1 MEYAYLHFHATLK
14 DFISPVKRNQVI
26 AYAVD
31 RKASVKDVIESC
43 NVPHTEIDLIIVNGV
58 SVDFDYIVQNGDE
71 IHVYPNCST
80 VMSESARPL
89 HHLSPP
95 IPENPRFIVDANL
108 GRLARYL
115 RLLGFDCLYRNDFAD
130 PSIAEISGKTN
141 RIVLTR
147 DRKLLKRKIITYGYF
162 VRTDIP
168 KAQIRETLHRFN
180 LYASLAPL
188 TRCTHCNEKLVSA
201 EKPLIAHRLKPLTR
215 QYYDK
220 FLICPGCHRIYWQG
234 SHSMH
239 IKRLIEEFCRQPAR

>member
-1 MEYAYLHFHATLK
+1 MVHA
-14 DFISPVKRNQVI
+14 VN
-26 AYAVD
+26 
-31 RKASVKDVIESC
+31 RKASIKDVIESC

-58 SVDFDYIVQNGDE
+58 SVDFDYIVQNSDE
-71 IHVYPNCST
+71 IHVYPDCST
-80 VMSESARPL
+80 AVHESARPL

-115 RLLGFDCLYRNDFAD
+115 RLLGFDCLYRNDFD
-130 PSIAEISGKTN
+130 DQSIAEISGKTQ

-168 KAQIRETLHRFN
+168 KAQVREVLSQFN

-188 TRCTHCNEKLVSA
+188 TRCTHCNEKLINT
-201 EKPLIAHRLKPLTR
+201 EKPAIAHRLKPLTR

-220 FLICPGCHRIYWQG
+220 FLICSGCNRIYWQG
-234 SHSMH
+234 SHCARVE
-239 IKRLIEEFCRQPAR
+239 RLIEEFCRRPAR

>member
-14 DFISPVKRNQVI
+14 DFISPVKRNQII

-31 RKASVKDVIESC
+31 RHASIKDVIESC

-58 SVDFDYIVQNGDE
+58 SVDFDYSVQHSDE
-71 IHVYPNCST
+71 IHVYPVCST
-80 VMSESARPL
+80 ALPESAGPL

-130 PSIAEISGKTN
+130 QSIAEISCKTQ

-147 DRKLLKRKIITYGYF
+147 DRKLLKRKIIIYGYY
-162 VRTDIP
+162 VRADIP
-168 KAQIRETLHRFN
+168 KAQVRETLNRFN
-180 LYASLAPL
+180 LYTSLAPL
-188 TRCTHCNEKLVSA
+188 TRCTHCNGKLINTG
-201 EKPLIAHRLKPLTR
+201 KPAIAHRLKPLTR

-220 FLICPGCHRIYWQG
+220 FLLCSECHRIYWQG
-234 SHSMH
+234 SHCARVD
-239 IKRLIEEFCRQPAR
+239 RLIKDFCSQPVR

>member
-1 MEYAYLHFHATLK
+1 MEYAYLHFHAALK
-14 DFISPVKRNQVI
+14 DFISPIRRNQTITHTVN
-26 AYAVD
+26 
-31 RKASVKDVIESC
+31 RKASIKDVIESC

-71 IHVYPNCST
+71 IHVYPDCST
-80 VMSESARPL
+80 TMSESGKPL

-95 IPENPRFIVDANL
+95 IPEKPWFIVDANL

-130 PSIAEISGKTN
+130 QSIAEISCKTQ

-147 DRKLLKRKIITYGYF
+147 DRKLLKRKIIVYGYY

-168 KAQIRETLHRFN
+168 KAQVRETLNRFN
-180 LYASLAPL
+180 LYRSLAPL
-188 TRCTHCNEKLVSA
+188 TRCTHCNEKLISTG
-201 EKPLIAHRLKPLTR
+201 KPAIAHHLKPLTR

-220 FLICPGCHRIYWQG
+220 FLICSGCNRIYWQG
-234 SHSMH
+234 SHSTR
-239 IKRLIEEFCRQPAR
+239 IKRLIEEFCKQPMC

>member
-14 DFISPVKRNQVI
+14 DFISPARRNQVI
-26 AYAVD
+26 AYAVN
-31 RKASVKDVIESC
+31 RHASIKDVIESC

-58 SVDFDYIVQNGDE
+58 SVDFDYSVQHSDE
-71 IHVYPNCST
+71 IHVYPVCST
-80 VMSESARPL
+80 ATNESVRPL
-89 HHLSPP
+89 YHLSPP
-95 IPENPRFIVDANL
+95 IPGNPRFVIDANL

-130 PSIAEISGKTN
+130 SSIAEISGKTH
-141 RIVLTR
+141 RIALTR

-168 KAQIRETLHRFN
+168 KAQVREILSRFN

-188 TRCTHCNEKLVSA
+188 TRCTHCNEKLVSTG
-201 EKPLIAHRLKPLTR
+201 KSTIAHHLKPLTR

-220 FLICPGCHRIYWQG
+220 FLMCSGCHRIYWQG
-234 SHSMH
+234 SHSMR
-239 IKRLIEEFCRQPAR
+239 IERLIEEFCRQPVQ

>member
-1 MEYAYLHFHATLK
+1 MEYAYLHFHAALK
-14 DFISPVKRNQVI
+14 GFISPAGRNPVI
-26 AYAVD
+26 IHAVD

-43 NVPHTEIDLIIVNGV
+43 NVPHTEIDLIFVNGV
-58 SVDFDYIVQNGDE
+58 SVDFDYIVQNSDK
-71 IHVYPNCST
+71 IHVYPDCST
-80 VMSESARPL
+80 AVHESGRPL

-115 RLLGFDCLYRNDFAD
+115 RLLGFDCLYRNDFD
-130 PSIAEISGKTN
+130 DQSIAEISCETQ

-147 DRKLLKRKIITYGYF
+147 DRKLLKRKIIAYGYF

-168 KAQIRETLHRFN
+168 KTQVRETLNRFS

-188 TRCTHCNEKLVSA
+188 TRCTHCNEKLVTA
-201 EKPLIAHRLKPLTR
+201 EKPVIAHRLKPLTR

-220 FLICPGCHRIYWQG
+220 FLICPGCNRIYWQG
-234 SHSMH
+234 SHSMR
-239 IKRLIEEFCRQPAR
+239 IERLIEEFCTRPA